1 MIDKK
6 YIELNAKAQLILRV
20 GQLLME
26 NSADTNRIV
35 RSMKRTAAYC

>member
-26 NSADTNRIV
+26 NYEENSGI
-35 RSMKRTAAYC
+35 C